1 MYRDNG
7 QFLVAYDQNKPDGL
21 TRTNPW
27 RRETQNRSYTKPR
40 HDQDWIGYQINGE
53 KTKNKNKTIAKCV
66 QRNWQNLILSKNVFI
81 RTSEYNS

>member
-53 KTKNKNKTIAKCV
+53 KTKNKKQKQNNSKMCPKKLAKSNPV
-66 QRNWQNLILSKNVFI
+66 
-81 RTSEYNS
+81 